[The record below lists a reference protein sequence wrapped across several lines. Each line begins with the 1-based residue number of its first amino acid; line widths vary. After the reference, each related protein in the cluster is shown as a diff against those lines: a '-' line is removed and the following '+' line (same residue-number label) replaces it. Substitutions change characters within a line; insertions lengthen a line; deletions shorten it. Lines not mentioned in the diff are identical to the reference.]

1 MKQTHTEAISLG
13 YIYNKSMNLVGKE
26 NENKKK
32 TFIFIVYSTP
42 DSQWEDFTPF
52 HMYLDVIN

>member
-26 NENKKK
+26 NENKKMNK
-32 TFIFIVYSTP
+32 KKQCGDVQKSSV
-42 DSQWEDFTPF
+42 SQQLNGSR
-52 HMYLDVIN
+52 YNL